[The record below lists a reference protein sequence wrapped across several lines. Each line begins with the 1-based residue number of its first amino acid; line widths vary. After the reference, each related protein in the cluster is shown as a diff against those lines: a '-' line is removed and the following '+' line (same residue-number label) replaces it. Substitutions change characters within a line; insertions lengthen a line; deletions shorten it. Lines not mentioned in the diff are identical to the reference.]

1 MVIRDELYEIGIE
14 QRRKMFG
21 TAGAD
26 AIVDHTTGVND
37 KIEDF
42 VTRQT
47 FGDVWQRPGLSIKDR
62 SKVTFAMLVATG
74 KPHELRVH
82 ARGAIAN
89 GVTPV
94 ELREIVLQ
102 ALLYCGIPAAVE
114 GTRGLNEVLRDLGI
128 SPTLDG
134 EAEETRRRKPGSK
147 AAGKSGKKHKK

>member
-1 MVIRDELYEIGIE
+1 LVIRDELYEIGIE

-21 TAGAD
+21 TPGAD
-26 AIVDHTTGVND
+26 AVVDHTTGVND

-42 VTRQT
+42 VTRLT

-89 GVTPV
+89 GVTPI

-114 GTRGLNEVLRDLGI
+114 GIRGLNDVFRDLGI
-128 SPTLDG
+128 PPILDG
-134 EAEETRRRKPGSK
+134 EAEETRRYRPTGPASD
-147 AAGKSGKKHKK
+147 SRR